1 MLNQKYTGLSHKNYS
16 LGQKI
21 GQGGEGAVF
30 LVQEHQGQVIKIY
43 SELPDP
49 DKIEKLIFMTSIPKQ
64 ELLKFAAWPEDV
76 VRDNAGR
83 YCGIIMRKLD
93 AFVPL
98 HKLFSPMDRKQTFAD
113 KGYNFLVHVATNLA
127 AAFHKIHEAGIII
140 GDVNEANILVNQI
153 GMVALIDCDSF
164 QIKNGNR
171 YHFCEVGIPRYT
183 PPELLRR
190 GSFDQV
196 VRTANT
202 DNFSLATLIF
212 QLLFLGR
219 APFTGINPTGED
231 LDEETAI
238 KTHEF
243 AYSLKRTNKKLL
255 PAKNSLTLNTMTSG
269 VSALFHASFE
279 QDVQRPSAFLWV
291 QELSE
296 LKKSMVQC
304 SKTKIHFYPNVIG
317 ECPWCNFRERA
328 NILYFL
334 DDAYLKTLP
343 ELNDINQFIQGFK
356 IETISINKLRGNF
369 ERPDMKASKVP
380 IEYRKLKWIDLGVFT
395 AIILLTLTLCMLF
408 NWGFLLGGLIS
419 MWTYHS
425 ITPTKRKL
433 QAGITSLENAFEK
446 HKKSFH
452 NLINQH
458 NRPPETDRYQQIYRH
473 LSQQIDQFKRL
484 PEDFETGKRKIEM
497 NYYQKSLDT
506 YLSGFDIRNYAIPS
520 FGSSKKLL
528 VYTNGIR
535 TAADVSKLSN
545 IKIAGIGPKNIQIL
559 IDWQRQISAGFTY
572 LPEVNAI
579 NRDISQLGNN
589 ISAKKQ
595 VLEMEIKKEYKTLML
610 IKGNILATVKN
621 LEPQYEPFARKV
633 YQAKLDLDAFRKLY

>member
-1 MLNQKYTGLSHKNYS
+1 M
-16 LGQKI
+16 
-21 GQGGEGAVF
+21 
-30 LVQEHQGQVIKIY
+30 QEHPAQVIKIY
-43 SELPDP
+43 TELPDHA
-49 DKIEKLIFMTSIPKQ
+49 KIDKLIYMTSIAKE

-83 YCGIIMRKLD
+83 YCGIIMRKLN

-183 PPELLRR
+183 PPELLSR

-196 VRTANT
+196 IRTANT
-202 DNFSLATLIF
+202 DSFSLATLIF

-219 APFTGINPTGED
+219 APFTGINRTGED
-231 LDEETAI
+231 IDEETAI

-243 AYSLKRTNKKLL
+243 AYSLKRTSKKLL
-255 PAKNSLTLNTMTSG
+255 PAKNSLTLNTMTTG
-269 VSALFHASFE
+269 ISALFHAAFE
-279 QDVQRPSAFLWV
+279 QDMQRPSASQWV
-291 QELSE
+291 QELSG
-296 LKKSMVQC
+296 LKKSIVQC

-328 NILYFL
+328 NIHYFL

-343 ELNDINQFIQGFK
+343 ELNDINHFINGFK
-356 IETISINKLRGNF
+356 IETISINKLPGNF
-369 ERPDMKASKVP
+369 ERPDMKAGKVP
-380 IEYRKLKWIDLGVFT
+380 IEYRRLKWIDLGIFT
-395 AIILLTLTLCMLF
+395 AIVLLTLTLCLLF
-408 NWGFLLGGLIS
+408 NWGFLLGGFIS
-419 MWTYHS
+419 ISTYRS

-433 QAGITSLENAFEK
+433 QAGLTSLENVFEQ

-452 NLINQH
+452 NLISQH
-458 NRPPETDRYQQIYRH
+458 NRPPETDRYNQTSKH
-473 LSQQIDQFKRL
+473 LFQKINEFKRL

-497 NYYQKSLDT
+497 SYYQKSLNT
-506 YLSGFDIRNYAIPS
+506 FLSGFDIRDYAIPT
-520 FGSSKKLL
+520 FGSAKKLL
-528 VYTNGIR
+528 VYNNGIR

-559 IDWQRQISAGFTY
+559 IDWQRQISTGFTY

-579 NRDISQLGNN
+579 NREITQLGNN

-595 VLEMEIKKEYKTLML
+595 GLEMEIKKEYKTLML
-610 IKGNILATVKN
+610 IKGNILATVKI
-621 LEPQYEPFARKV
+621 LEPQYEQFARKV
-633 YQAKLDLDAFRKLY
+633 YQAKLDLDAFKKLY